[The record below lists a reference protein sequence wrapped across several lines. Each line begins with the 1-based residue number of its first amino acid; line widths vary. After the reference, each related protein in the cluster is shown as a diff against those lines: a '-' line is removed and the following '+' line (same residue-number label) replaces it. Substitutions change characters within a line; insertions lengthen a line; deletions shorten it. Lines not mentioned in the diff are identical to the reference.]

1 MTSKFY
7 LSAAISALA
16 CIATT
21 ADALPFS
28 DPRAERIEAMDA
40 AGANQPRDPA
50 CLANT
55 FVSAG
60 GQFPRNPHTLALR
73 WGGFAN
79 YELVYN
85 GKIILLDAY
94 YDRGS
99 YYQPLGVKAADLKR
113 ADVLLLGHGHS
124 DHMSDGAAIG
134 RQTGAPVIGAPVTTE
149 KLMTQ
154 SLPARQI
161 TTVTGKGGEVLRFDG
176 FTVEPILGRHSE
188 ADGRRA
194 AQVIGPAINSL
205 MPALTTAQKAEEA
218 EIRSRGTTG
227 PRVIPEGTI
236 AFLITLDS
244 GFRIMFRDSAGAV
257 TDYEKAAMAR
267 IGRVDLAIIAF
278 RASYLPALVAPQ
290 ALEFSR
296 TYKPDVVMPAH
307 HDAGPV
313 QGHDGIW
320 RSTEPIFQ
328 VLKDENP
335 ELITVSRGYREPVC
349 FNTDFNVSRRS

>member
-1 MTSKFY
+1 MKAKLY
-7 LSAAISALA
+7 LVAALSALA
-16 CIATT
+16 A
-21 ADALPFS
+21 ALSSAHALPFS

-50 CLANT
+50 CRANI

-99 YYQPLGVKAADLKR
+99 YYQPVGVKAADIKR

-124 DHMSDGAAIG
+124 DHMSDAATIG
-134 RQTGAPVIGAPVTTE
+134 KQTGAMVVGAPVTTE
-149 KLMTQ
+149 KLATQ
-154 SLPARQI
+154 SLPARQVK
-161 TTVTGKGGEVLRFDG
+161 TVTGKGGEVLRFDG
-176 FTVEPILGRHSE
+176 FTVEPILGRHSD
-188 ADGRRA
+188 ADARA
-194 AQVIGPAINSL
+194 AQVLGPAIH
-205 MPALTTAQKAEEA
+205 
-218 EIRSRGTTG
+218 SRGTTG
-227 PRVIPEGTI
+227 PRVITEGTI
-236 AFLITLDS
+236 AYLITLDS
-244 GFRIMFRDSAGAV
+244 GFRIMFRDSAGTV
-257 TDYEKAAMAR
+257 TEYEKQAMAR

-290 ALEFSR
+290 AVEFMR
-296 TYKPDVVMPAH
+296 TYKPDVIMPAH
-307 HDAGPV
+307 HDSGPV

-320 RSTEPIFQ
+320 RSTEPVFQ

-335 ELITVSRGYREPVC
+335 DLITISRGYREPVC
-349 FNTDFNVSRRS
+349 FNTDFNVSRPR

>member
-1 MTSKFY
+1 MKAKLY
-7 LSAAISALA
+7 LAAALSALA
-16 CIATT
+16 A
-21 ADALPFS
+21 ALSSAYALPFS

-40 AGANQPRDPA
+40 AGANQPRDAA
-50 CLANT
+50 CRTNT

-60 GQFPRNPHTLALR
+60 GTFPRNPHTLAIR

-99 YYQPLGVKAADLKR
+99 YYQPVGVKAADIKR

-124 DHMSDGAAIG
+124 DHMSDAASIG
-134 RQTGAPVIGAPVTTE
+134 KQTGAMVVGAPVTTE
-149 KLMTQ
+149 KLATQ

-161 TTVTGKGGEVLRFDG
+161 KTVTGKGGEVLRFDG

-188 ADGRRA
+188 ADGQA
-194 AQVIGPAINSL
+194 ARVLGPAIDSL
-205 MPALTTAQKAEEA
+205 MPALTPAQKAEEA

-227 PRVIPEGTI
+227 PRVITEGTI

-257 TDYEKAAMAR
+257 TEYEKQAMAR
-267 IGRVDLAIIAF
+267 VGRVDLAIIAF

-290 ALEFSR
+290 AVEFMR
-296 TYKPDVVMPAH
+296 TYKADVIMPAH
-307 HDAGPV
+307 HDSGPV

-320 RSTEPIFQ
+320 RSTEPVFQ

-335 ELITVSRGYREPVC
+335 DLITISRGYREPVC
-349 FNTDFNVSRRS
+349 FNTDFNVSRPR

>member
-1 MTSKFY
+1 MTSKLY
-7 LSAAISALA
+7 LTAAISGLA
-16 CIATT
+16 CVATT
-21 ADALPFS
+21 AYALPFS
-28 DPRAERIEAMDA
+28 DPRAEHIEAMDS

-50 CLANT
+50 CRANT

-99 YYQPLGVKAADLKR
+99 YYQPIGVKAADIKR

-124 DHMSDGAAIG
+124 DHMSDAAQIG
-134 RQTGAPVIGAPVTTE
+134 RQTGAAVVGAPVTTE
-149 KLMTQ
+149 KLATQ
-154 SLPARQI
+154 SLPARQVK
-161 TTVTGKGGEVLRFDG
+161 TVTGKGGEVLTFDG

-188 ADGRRA
+188 ADGQA
-194 AQVIGPAINSL
+194 ARVVGPAIDSL
-205 MPALTTAQKAEEA
+205 MPALTPAQKAEEA

-227 PRVIPEGTI
+227 PRVITEGTI
-236 AFLITLDS
+236 AYLITLDS

-257 TDYEKAAMAR
+257 TDYEKQAMAR

-290 ALEFSR
+290 AVEFMR
-296 TYKPDVVMPAH
+296 TYKPDVIMPAH

-313 QGHDGIW
+313 QGHDGVW
-320 RSTEPIFQ
+320 RSTEPVFQ
-328 VLKDENP
+328 ALKDENP
-335 ELITVSRGYREPVC
+335 DLITVSRGYREPVC
-349 FNTDFNVSRRS
+349 FNTDFNVSKSR